1 MGKTV
6 WIKCGELGTTE
17 IDFVG
22 KGQTF
27 EFRILKV

>member
-22 KGQTF
+22 KGQTL
-27 EFRILKV
+27 RILNSKV